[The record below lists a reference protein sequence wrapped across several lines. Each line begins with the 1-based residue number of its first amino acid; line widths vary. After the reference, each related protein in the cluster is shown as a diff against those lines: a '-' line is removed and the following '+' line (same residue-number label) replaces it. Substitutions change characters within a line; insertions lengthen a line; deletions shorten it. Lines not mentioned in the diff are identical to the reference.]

1 MTSAYGKS
9 NYDYNIDEDGNY
21 YDSWMED
28 NLKNGR
34 IVYDIDEGII
44 KKRINGQWLE
54 LPNDTDSSNTSVK
67 RLQLPSDT
75 GISDV
80 SSTTNTPIN
89 NIIRPGQNYVN
100 NSQENF
106 TFPTNEQLQAMDNK
120 KISESADAL
129 NLKEKKIKSL
139 EDIANMT
146 ENDARMENGLNYKH
160 KKDKNTSYVIVSYYI
175 LI

>member
-1 MTSAYGKS
+1 
-9 NYDYNIDEDGNY
+9 
-21 YDSWMED
+21 MED

-44 KKRINGQWLE
+44 KKRVDGKW
-54 LPNDTDSSNTSVK
+54 
-67 RLQLPSDT
+67 LQLPSN
-75 GISDV
+75 INSSSV

-89 NIIRPGQNYVN
+89 NIIRLAQNYVN

-120 KISESADAL
+120 KISESTDTL
-129 NLKEKKIKSL
+129 NLKEIKRPQKEETYKTNLERSSGLIEQKIKAI
-139 EDIANMT
+139 EEGKIKRD
-146 ENDARMENGLNYKH
+146 E
-160 KKDKNTSYVIVSYYI
+160 VIVSYYI